1 MAFLAPAF
9 LFLATLAGVPLLVHL
24 LRRRVGRVLDFPA
37 VRYLQRMEKEHSRER
52 KLRNRLLLFLRML
65 ACVLLA
71 LAAARPIARLAG
83 VGAHAPVAMALV
95 IDNSMSSG
103 AVRDGRP
110 VLDELRA
117 DASALLK
124 SLTADDRAWIVTA
137 DGRVIGGSMKS
148 LEDALAALTPLGG
161 RGDLAAATRRAVTLV
176 RSGAPLA
183 PVVTLVTDGQT
194 SAWSTA
200 FPDSGASRVVDA
212 ADVPVQLL
220 SRPHRAI
227 RNAAVVDARAEPSR
241 WTPAGGLSFALLS
254 PDSAEWRITLDGRT
268 VARGKAGPGTAD
280 APSRLSQRLSSATT
294 GWVRGGVEI
303 DADEMHG
310 DDVRWFAVRVAP
322 PPTVVA
328 RAEAG
333 EFLNA
338 ALTTLIEERRLER
351 PALGAKNVVTVS
363 GADAPVASGP
373 VLLTAP
379 ADPVRVGEANRTL
392 ARLGI
397 PWRFGAIARDLV
409 LVRGASPLD
418 GVQVRERYPL
428 QHSPGTTNGS
438 ADTIATAGGSP
449 WAVAGNGY
457 VVLASPIDPDA
468 TDLPLRAGFVPW
480 LLDALSR
487 RLGDDGAVLAATPGQ
502 HLADRSIGSASGL
515 ERPDGTIVP
524 LSGDRLTVP
533 NESGV
538 YFLRR
543 QAARVG
549 AVVVNPE
556 PQESDVRM
564 EAPGAIGSTFLK
576 QVTGRRV
583 AVDTIPDEWRRH
595 ALDQAAGR
603 GLLVPL
609 VGLALLA
616 LLLEAWLA
624 RGVATAHEHAPVGAR
639 PHSRVTAPRVA

>member
-9 LFLATLAGVPLLVHL
+9 LFLAALAGVPLLVHL
-24 LRRRVGRVLDFPA
+24 LRRRVGRVFEFPA
-37 VRYLQRMEKEHSRER
+37 VRYLTRMEKEHSRER

-65 ACVLLA
+65 AVVALA

-83 VGAHAPVAMALV
+83 VGHAPVAMALV

-103 AVRDGRP
+103 AVRDGRA
-110 VLDELRA
+110 VLDEMRA
-117 DASALLK
+117 DARALLR
-124 SLTADDRAWIVTA
+124 SLTADDRAWIITA
-137 DGRVIGGSMKS
+137 DGRVIGGSMAA
-148 LEDALAALTPLGG
+148 LDDALAALGPLGG

-176 RSGAPLA
+176 RSGAPLS
-183 PVVTLVTDGQT
+183 PVVALVSDGQAT
-194 SAWSTA
+194 AWSVA
-200 FPDSGASRVVDA
+200 SADSGRLVDA
-212 ADVPVQLL
+212 GDVPMQLL
-220 SRPHRAI
+220 TRARRAI
-227 RNAAVVDARAEPSR
+227 RNAAVVDVRAEPAR
-241 WTPAGGLSFALLS
+241 WTPAGAVSFAVQA
-254 PDSAEWRITLDGRT
+254 PDSAAWRITLDGRT
-268 VARGKAGPGTAD
+268 VARGKAPPGTAD
-280 APSRLSQRLSSATT
+280 APSRLSQRLASAAT
-294 GWVRGGVEI
+294 GWVRGGVEV
-303 DADEMHG
+303 DADELRG

-322 PPTVVA
+322 PPTVA
-328 RAEAG
+328 SRAESG
-333 EFLNA
+333 PFLVA
-338 ALTTLIEERRLER
+338 ALATLVEEKRLER
-351 PALGAKNVVTVS
+351 GLAGARGVVTVS
-363 GADAPVASGP
+363 GADAPVAAGP

-409 LVRGASPLD
+409 LVRGANALD
-418 GVQVRERYPL
+418 GVQVRLRYPL
-428 QHSPGTTNGS
+428 QHSPGNTTGIT
-438 ADTIATAGGSP
+438 DTIATAGGAP

-487 RLGDDGAVLAATPGQ
+487 RLGDDGAIIAAAPGQ
-502 HLADRSIGSASGL
+502 QLADRAFSTASGL
-515 ERPDGTIVP
+515 ERPDGSLVP

-543 QAARVG
+543 QATRIG

-556 PQESDVRM
+556 AQESDVRM
-564 EAPGAIGSTFLK
+564 EPPDSAGAAFRKRVI
-576 QVTGRRV
+576 GRRV
-583 AVDTIPDEWRRH
+583 AVDTTADEWRRH

-609 VGLALLA
+609 VALALLA
-616 LLLEAWLA
+616 LLLEALLS
-624 RGVATAHEHAPVGAR
+624 RGVSVVTR
-639 PHSRVTAPRVA
+639 P